1 MCLPAAFEV
10 KNGMARRLIPAL
22 CIFPRCRVARGS
34 EPIGAR
40 GVIAPNVKE
49 VPMAGTR
56 KVGEKIPLA
65 VVGKDQITE
74 ASTMDDTEDSKET
87 TIAQLADSLKALKAQ
102 VEQLSGS
109 LAAAS
114 GRAGKAV
121 AQTAESAT
129 DTVTSTVRT
138 YPFYSVLAASAA
150 AFLIGRLTVVP
161 QRGVADRAYDRL
173 SDFASRLPPHLMDA
187 VRSRL
192 H

>member
-1 MCLPAAFEV
+1 
-10 KNGMARRLIPAL
+10 
-22 CIFPRCRVARGS
+22 
-34 EPIGAR
+34 
-40 GVIAPNVKE
+40 
-49 VPMAGTR
+49 MAGTR

-65 VVGKDQITE
+65 VVGKHQITE
-74 ASTMDDTEDSKET
+74 ADDMDRTEDDRET
-87 TIAQLADSLKALKAQ
+87 TISQLAESLKRLRAQ
-102 VEQLSGS
+102 VDQLSSS

-121 AQTAESAT
+121 TDTASVAT

-138 YPFYSVLAASAA
+138 YPFYSLLAASAA

-161 QRGVADRAYDRL
+161 QRGIAERGYDRL
-173 SDFASRLPPHLMDA
+173 SDLASRLPPHLMDA